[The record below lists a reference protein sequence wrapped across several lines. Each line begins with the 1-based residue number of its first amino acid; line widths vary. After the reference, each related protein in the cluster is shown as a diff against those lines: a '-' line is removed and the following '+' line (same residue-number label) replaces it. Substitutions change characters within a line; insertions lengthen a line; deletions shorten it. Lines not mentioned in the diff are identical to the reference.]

1 MYSFIKRFPVD
12 RLRLAVELVAWLKCV
27 CKERV
32 LRNVAAI
39 SVAKM
44 YSTAGAVVRPPL
56 LLRGHLLKH
65 KILKHLSYNEINQNS
80 LIR

>member
-12 RLRLAVELVAWLKCV
+12 RLRLAVELVAWLKSV
-27 CKERV
+27 CKEKV

-44 YSTAGAVVRPPL
+44 YSTADPL
-56 LLRGHLLKH
+56 CCRGV
-65 KILKHLSYNEINQNS
+65 IW
-80 LIR
+80 

>member
-12 RLRLAVELVAWLKCV
+12 RLRLAVEPVAWLKSV

-32 LRNVAAI
+32 LINDAAI

-56 LLRGHLLKH
+56 LQRGHLLK
-65 KILKHLSYNEINQNS
+65 QNPQAS
-80 LIR
+80 EL